1 MQMFRVARYWLLG
14 LAILLAATSLALLP
28 ACGGEEEE
36 GSPTPKATATAAA
49 SPAAKTPVV
58 AAGTPIAAGALKIG
72 LLVPY
77 TGALSDFG
85 IPFERSAK
93 LAVKQINE
101 AGGVL
106 GKDLVLVTGDS
117 GTEPT
122 KGTEEARRLV
132 DIEKVSA
139 IIGAAASGV
148 TLPVAQ
154 SVTVPN
160 KILQISPAST
170 SVALTAVEDD
180 DYLFRTTI
188 NDLAQGGVM
197 ATLVSDL
204 GNTSACTLY
213 VNNAYGQGLSEAFA
227 DAFEALGGTVT
238 AQVSHA
244 AEEQATYV
252 SEINQCVQGNPDVM
266 AALSYPEHGR
276 VYLKE
281 ALEQELIDQFIFCD
295 GTMSPDM
302 FKDLGWDAFEG
313 MWGTSPGASDP
324 ARGQDFTAAYE
335 AEWGEKPA
343 MPFMRESY
351 DAVYVI
357 ALAAQKA
364 GSTDSTEIRDALRD
378 IANPPGDKVTGGV
391 EGFTEALELIEA
403 GTDVDYSGAASE
415 MDFDAAG
422 DVPQGAIQVWKVEG
436 GKIVES
442 VRIFRVNLATD
453 EFTEVTE

>member
-1 MQMFRVARYWLLG
+1 MFRVARYWLLG
-14 LAILLAATSLALLP
+14 LAVLLAAMSLALLP
-28 ACGGEEEE
+28 ACGGDEEEAT
-36 GSPTPKATATAAA
+36 PTPTPAESPEVTPGAT
-49 SPAAKTPVV
+49 PAP
-58 AAGTPIAAGALKIG
+58 PGALKIG
-72 LLVPY
+72 ILVPY

-85 IPFERSAK
+85 VPFERSAR
-93 LAVKQINE
+93 LAVEEINE

-106 GKDLVLVTGDS
+106 GKPVVLVTGDS
-117 GTEPT
+117 GTEPV
-122 KGTEEARRLV
+122 KAQEEARRLV

-154 SVTVPN
+154 SVTVPSR
-160 KILQISPAST
+160 ILQISPAST
-170 SVALTAVEDD
+170 SVALTVVEDD

-197 ATLVSDL
+197 ATLASDL
-204 GNTSACTLY
+204 GYTSACTMY
-213 VNNAYGQGLSEAFA
+213 VNNAYGQGLSEAFT
-227 DAFEALGGTVT
+227 DAFEELGGTVT

-244 AEEQATYV
+244 TEEQPTYV
-252 SEINQCVQGNPDVM
+252 SELTKCVEGGPDVL
-266 AALSYPEHGR
+266 AAISYPEHGK

-281 ALEQELIDQFIFCD
+281 ALEQGLIDTFMFCD

-302 FKDLGWDAFEG
+302 FADLGWDPFEG
-313 MWGTSPGASDP
+313 MYGTSPGASDP
-324 ARGQDFTAAYE
+324 ERGQDFTASYE
-335 AEWGEKPA
+335 ARWGEKPA

-364 GSTDSTEIRDALRD
+364 GSTDSTAIRDALRD
-378 IANPPGDKVTGGV
+378 IANPPGDVVNPGV
-391 EGFTEALELIEA
+391 DGFTQALALIEA
-403 GTDVDYSGAASE
+403 GTDIDYSGAASE
-415 MDFDAAG
+415 IDFDAAG
-422 DVPQGAIQVWKVEG
+422 DVPQGAIQVWKIEG

-442 VRIFRVNLATD
+442 VRIFRVDLETG